1 MAENN
6 GEAATSTQDDRS
18 LATSIEAQAGVKGIE
33 AISTTWTKWS
43 LIVAY
48 IG

>member
-1 MAENN
+1 MDDDKDVVAVD
-6 GEAATSTQDDRS
+6 ARDDLSSATSN
-18 LATSIEAQAGVKGIE
+18 EAQAGVKGIE

-48 IG
+48 AG